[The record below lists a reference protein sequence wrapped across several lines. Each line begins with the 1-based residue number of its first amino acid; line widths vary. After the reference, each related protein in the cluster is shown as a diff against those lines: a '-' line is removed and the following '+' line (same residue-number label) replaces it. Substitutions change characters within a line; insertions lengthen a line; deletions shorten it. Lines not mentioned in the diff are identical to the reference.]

1 MSFRQL
7 SCQFRLLS
15 CMLLS
20 AAPNFVVENLIKMAG
35 RILLVLTSHDQFGNT
50 GKPTGYYLPEASHS
64 AKVLVDAGFEVD
76 FVSPKGGLAPVV
88 IDKEKEPVNYW
99 FLHDITMQF
108 RVSHTL
114 KPSEVDAKKYSG
126 IYYIGGHGTVWDFKD
141 NPELQEI
148 TKQIWEKNGVVAS
161 VCHGPIGLINVKLSN
176 GKYLIDGK
184 KIASFSNAEEAAE
197 GGVGV
202 VPFFVADELAAH
214 GGILSHATLWEPN
227 VITDGN
233 FVSGQN
239 PASAQGVAQE
249 IVRLLKG
256 KDEDIR

>member
-1 MSFRQL
+1 
-7 SCQFRLLS
+7 
-15 CMLLS
+15 MLLP
-20 AAPNFVVENLIKMAG
+20 AALKFAIENLIEMA
-35 RILLVLTSHDQFGNT
+35 RKILLVLTSHDQFGNT

-76 FVSPKGGLAPVV
+76 FVSPKGGRAPVV
-88 IDKEKEPVNYW
+88 IDKEAEPVNYW
-99 FLHDITMQF
+99 FLHDRTMQF
-108 RVSHTL
+108 GVSHTL
-114 KPSEVDAKKYSG
+114 KPSEVDAKQYSG

-141 NPELQEI
+141 NAELQEI
-148 TKQIWEKNGVVAS
+148 TRQIWEKNGVVAS

-184 KIASFSNAEEAAE
+184 KIASFSNAEDAAE

-214 GGILSHATLWEPN
+214 GGLLSHAALWEPN

-239 PASAQGVAQE
+239 PASAQGVAEE

-256 KDEDIR
+256 KDGDIR